1 MWSGS
6 VCGRHFL
13 HITKH
18 IVPEVSRTLVVSI
31 SLHHRVQKNTL
42 ILQWKLLLGLGKR
55 QSHQKQKWTT
65 QKGVLESEEQRL
77 NEYKML
83 VFKSFST
90 VVMFTHNSNLFFKKK
105 EKPITKDYMITPNC
119 LRIIPSFNSPRF
131 LMPSSLTEVTTI
143 LYHCKY
149 LSPRRKRYELD

>member
-1 MWSGS
+1 MWKTFSTYYKAYCTRSVQNSG
-6 VCGRHFL
+6 CL
-13 HITKH
+13 HYKRI
-18 IVPEVSRTLVVSI
+18 
-31 SLHHRVQKNTL
+31 QKNTL
-42 ILQWKLLLGLGKR
+42 ILQWKLFLGLGKR

-77 NEYKML
+77 NQYKML
-83 VFKSFST
+83 VLKSFSI
-90 VVMFTHNSNLFFKKK
+90 VVMSTHNSHLSFKKK
-105 EKPITKDYMITPNC
+105 KKPITKDYMITPNC

-149 LSPRRKRYELD
+149 LSLREKLHELD